1 MTPAPTA
8 TAPYKSV
15 AAINSQSATLASTL
29 DNPKQFL
36 QVAVVD
42 NKQEWEICNIVSKED
57 VDGVPH
63 Y

>member
-8 TAPYKSV
+8 TAPYESV

-29 DNPKQFL
+29 DNPKQPL
-36 QVAVVD
+36 QVVVAD
-42 NKQEWEICNIVSKED
+42 NKQEWEICDIVGKED
-57 VDGVPH
+57 VDRVLH